1 MITKEQVE
9 SLIKENGAI
18 PYKENENYDGEVFI
32 KITDGYGIAT
42 TYRVKNEC
50 PKCGARF
57 IKIGEASGCY
67 DGEFTSVD
75 YFSCENKC
83 CLSYQDIRN
92 LASIK
97 KE

>member
-9 SLIKENGAI
+9 SMIKENGAT
-18 PYKENENYDGEVFI
+18 PYKENEDGEVFI

-42 TYRVKNEC
+42 TYRVKNKC
-50 PKCGARF
+50 PKCGATF
-57 IKIGEASGCY
+57 TKIGETSGCY

-75 YFSCENKC
+75 NFSCENKC

-92 LASIK
+92 LASVK